1 MHFWNGMLYIAM
13 AFASLLQEQP
23 GFEWN
28 KKSTLTVDE
37 KVEFPGIVLEP
48 GVYVVRLK
56 ETIERRSYVEILNR
70 DETQVLVSVVAV
82 PDHRQRENDSSE
94 FSYHEVKWD
103 GPRPVRSWYFSGDL
117 VGLEFVYPKARAKEI
132 AKDSNNYVMAS
143 NSTKDG
149 VIVAVTPNFKE
160 IMIDSGPIQTAR
172 QKPQK

>member
-1 MHFWNGMLYIAM
+1 MQFWNGMLYIAM
-13 AFASLLQEQP
+13 AFASLSQEQP

-48 GVYVVRLK
+48 GVYIIRLG
-56 ETIERRSYVEILNR
+56 ESGEHRSRVEILNR
-70 DETQVLVSVVAV
+70 DETQVLALLVAV

-94 FSYHEVKWD
+94 FSYHDVKWD

-143 NSTKDG
+143 NGSKDG
-149 VIVAVTPNFKE
+149 AIIAITPSFKE
-160 IMIDSGPIQTAR
+160 IMIDSGAIQTAR